1 MGQTDMAEQTQQITD
16 PPEAEPFN
24 KSAQA
29 GWNRFTQF
37 LLWNVVA
44 TIVTLLFIGL
54 LTVWS

>member
-1 MGQTDMAEQTQQITD
+1 MGQTDMVEQAQTITD

-24 KSAQA
+24 QTAKA
-29 GWNRFTQF
+29 GWNRFTKF

-44 TIVTLLFIGL
+44 TIVALLVIGL